1 MRKDEELQSQLDV
14 SVTTSGLV
22 VVQPRSELEASKF
35 SSFGRLMSSSKLEM
49 SSASKADPK
58 PRFESRSSER
68 GPGPVR
74 KVFRVTDGTRCRL
87 QFIAVKG
94 KLVVS
99 SFK

>member
-1 MRKDEELQSQLDV
+1 MKDFQFDSQHGRCIEEIREPMTFDLCCK
-14 SVTTSGLV
+14 VTAIIDT
-22 VVQPRSELEASKF
+22 K
-35 SSFGRLMSSSKLEM
+35 
-49 SSASKADPK
+49 DN